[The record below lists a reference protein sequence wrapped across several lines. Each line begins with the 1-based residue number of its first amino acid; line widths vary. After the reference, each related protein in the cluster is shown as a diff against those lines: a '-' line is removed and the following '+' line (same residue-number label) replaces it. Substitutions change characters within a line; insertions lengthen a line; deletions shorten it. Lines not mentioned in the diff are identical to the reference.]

1 MSIVRVRFA
10 PSPTGYLHVGNV
22 RTAIFNWLFARHSN
36 GKMILRVEDTDSV
49 RSSQQYQKALIDDLH
64 WLGLDWDEGLGTG
77 GDYGPY
83 RQSERLP
90 IYREFAEKLLNNG
103 SAFYCYCTDEEIKS
117 IGQRALARGE
127 DPHYDGH
134 CYELTKK
141 QVQKYQQDRRKP
153 VIRFRV
159 LKGEISFFDL
169 IHDKINFDGSN
180 ISDFVLIRSD
190 GIATYNFAAAVDD
203 GLMEISHVIR
213 GEDHL
218 SNTPKQ
224 VRLLK
229 ALDFNLPAFVHI
241 PMILADDRSKL
252 SKRHGDNRIQQ
263 YRHKGYLPEALINFL
278 SLLVWSSLSGEEIL
292 SLPRL
297 VKEFDFKRVSKA
309 AAIFDEDKL
318 NWMNGFYLRKTDLNR
333 IVELGIPYLKKA
345 GFDLSDQKYVAE
357 SIQVMI
363 ERIDHLDQLPEM
375 CRIFFQNSVDYKN
388 AELLKTEDSVK
399 IFQQFL
405 AEIQNISRWNKENF
419 FQVMKTIQ
427 KETGI
432 KGKNLW
438 MPVRLALTGKEHG
451 PELPK
456 IVELLGKKKCEM
468 FIKNVLQI

>member
-1 MSIVRVRFA
+1 MSTVRVRFA

-22 RTAIFNWLFARHSN
+22 RTAILNWLFARHGN
-36 GKMILRVEDTDSV
+36 GKMILRVEDTDSA
-49 RSSQQYQKALIDDLH
+49 RSSQQYEQAIVDDLR

-90 IYREFAEKLLNNG
+90 IYREYAEKLVSSG
-103 SAFYCYCTDEEIKS
+103 SAFYCYCSDEEIKS
-117 IGQRALARGE
+117 KGQSALARGE

-134 CYELTKK
+134 CYELTQK
-141 QVQKYQQDRRKP
+141 QIQKYEQDKHKP

-159 LKGEISFFDL
+159 LKGEISFFDM
-169 IHDKINFDGSN
+169 IHDKITFDGSN

-190 GIATYNFAAAVDD
+190 GIATYNFAAAIDD

-224 VRLLK
+224 VLLLK
-229 ALDFNLPAFVHI
+229 ALDFNLPTFVHI
-241 PMILADDRSKL
+241 PMILAEDRSKL
-252 SKRHGDNRIQQ
+252 SKRHGDNQIQQ
-263 YRHKGYLPEALINFL
+263 YRHKGYLPEVLINFL
-278 SLLVWSSLSGEEIL
+278 SLLGWSSPSGDEIL

-297 VKEFDFKRVSKA
+297 VKEFEFERVSKT
-309 AAIFDEDKL
+309 AAIFNQEKL
-318 NWMNGFYLRKTDLNR
+318 NWMNGFYLRKTEINR

-345 GFDLSDQKYVAE
+345 GFNLSDQKYVAE
-357 SIQVMI
+357 SIQAVI

-375 CRIFFQNSVDYKN
+375 CRIFFQNSIEYKN
-388 AELLKTEDSVK
+388 AELLTTEDSIK
-399 IFQQFL
+399 IFRQFL
-405 AEIQNISRWNKENF
+405 TEIQNISGWNKEGF
-419 FQVMKTIQ
+419 FQVMNSIQ
-427 KETGI
+427 KKTGI

-438 MPVRLALTGKEHG
+438 MPLRLALTGKEHG

-456 IVELLGKKKCEM
+456 IVELLGKKKCEL
-468 FIKNVLQI
+468 FINNVLKI